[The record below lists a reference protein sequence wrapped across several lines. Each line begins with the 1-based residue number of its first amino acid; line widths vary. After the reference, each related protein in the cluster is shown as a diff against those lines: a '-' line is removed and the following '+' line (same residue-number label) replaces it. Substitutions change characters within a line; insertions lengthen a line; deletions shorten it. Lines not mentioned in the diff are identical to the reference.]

1 MEPRDFLSGSAFG
14 TDWWTS
20 PRQYGVVV
28 ERDVRVR
35 MSDGVH
41 LSCDIFR
48 PDANERF
55 PVILGCHPYESKAQT
70 APIRPGPLSTTR
82 WRNPGQERTNASLE
96 AGDPYFF
103 ARRGYVHVICNVR
116 GTGRSEGLWQFMGRR
131 EIQDVCALIQWIRQQ
146 PWCNGRVG
154 MFGVSYFAR
163 IQLFVAAEHPEG
175 LTCLFCPW
183 ASTDFYRDVM
193 YRGGILAYEWLLG
206 WSRTSLSY
214 AGCRPA
220 NHSKAM
226 LGERAYRQAVQ
237 ELLEDEDLGGV
248 PELRSV
254 LERPEEGIHPFIVD
268 VLLHPLYDSFW
279 RERSAR
285 LEEIEI
291 PAYLGGDWG
300 IFGLHLPGAFRSW
313 QRIRGP
319 KKMLI
324 GPPVYLD
331 RPLYQLHFEA
341 LRWFDFWL
349 KDLETRILE
358 EPPIRLFII
367 GLQDWREATDWPV
380 PGTRWIPFF
389 LHEGGLLLD
398 REPFREEGSDAWEDS
413 PWFRGSLEYVTPP
426 MVETTEI
433 VGPMVLVLRA
443 ASTDEEIFWIAS
455 VYREDRTGNRTLL
468 TRGWLRGS
476 QRHVDWEASCPWE
489 VHHPHDRREP
499 LRPGEVYE
507 FFLNIVPTGVRLGP
521 GERLRLKLSGVED
534 PATNPLEVIGSGSL
548 RRQSPS
554 RITVFRNAR
563 HPSFL
568 LVPVTRG
575 NLLGSF
581 VSGGL
586 WPGGSGRTDS
596 KGGGW

>member
-1 MEPRDFLSGSAFG
+1 
-14 TDWWTS
+14 
-20 PRQYGVVV
+20 
-28 ERDVRVR
+28 

-48 PDANERF
+48 PDADGRF
-55 PVILGCHPYESKAQT
+55 PVILGCHPYEPTGQA

-82 WRNPGQERTNASLE
+82 WRHPGQERTNASLE

-103 ARRGYVHVICNVR
+103 ARRGYVHAICNVR

-131 EIQDVCALIQWIRQQ
+131 EAQDVCELIRWIRQQ
-146 PWCNGRVG
+146 PWCSGRVG

-193 YRGGILAYEWLLG
+193 YRGGILAYDWLVG

-214 AGCRPA
+214 ARCRPA
-220 NHSKAM
+220 NHTKAI
-226 LGERAYRQAVQ
+226 LGERAYREAIAG
-237 ELLEDEDLGGV
+237 LLEDEDLWSI
-248 PELRSV
+248 PELRSA
-254 LERPEEGIHPFIVD
+254 LQNPEEGMHPFIVD
-268 VLLHPLYDSFW
+268 VLLHPLYDEFW
-279 RERSAR
+279 KERSAR
-285 LEEIEI
+285 LRDIEI

-313 QRIRGP
+313 RQMRGP

-341 LRWFDFWL
+341 LRWFDYWL
-349 KDLETRILE
+349 KGMETRILE
-358 EPPIRLFII
+358 EPPVRLFVV
-367 GLQDWREATDWPV
+367 GLEEWRETTDWPV
-380 PGTRWIPFF
+380 PGTRWVPFF

-398 REPFREEGSDAWEDS
+398 REPFGEEGSDAFEDS
-413 PWFRGSLEYVTPP
+413 PWYRGALEYATPP

-433 VGPMVLVLRA
+433 LGPMVLKLYA
-443 ASTDEEIFWIAS
+443 SSTDTELFWVAS
-455 VYREDRTGNRTLL
+455 VYREDREGSRKLL

-476 QRHVDWEASCPWE
+476 QRHVDWDASTPWE

-499 LRPGEVYE
+499 LRPGEIYE
-507 FFLNIVPTGVRLGP
+507 FFLNIVPTGVLLRP
-521 GERLRLKLSGVED
+521 GERLRLKLSSAED
-534 PATNPLEVIGSGSL
+534 PPTTPLEGIGSGSL
-548 RRQSPS
+548 RRQAPS
-554 RITVFRNAR
+554 RITVYRNAR
-563 HPSFL
+563 FPSFL
-568 LVPVTRG
+568 LVPITRG

-581 VSGGL
+581 VSGGR
-586 WPGGSGRTDS
+586 WPQSVG
-596 KGGGW
+596 